1 MLLDFIFLYNLKK
14 IIILKNSVI
23 NMVQAGAWRLVN
35 TNIRVNSINP
45 VRIFIILIYFI
56 KKNT

>member
-1 MLLDFIFLYNLKK
+1 
-14 IIILKNSVI
+14 
-23 NMVQAGAWRLVN
+23 MVQAGAWRLVN